1 MLGRKLRGFTRR
13 DIIRQTTEDPMRG
26 RSRREY
32 SLRERD
38 ERCESR
44 GKDPLKV
51 ALEDEAGRPR
61 VRRVKAAER
70 RQL

>member
-1 MLGRKLRGFTRR
+1 
-13 DIIRQTTEDPMRG
+13 MRG

-38 ERCESR
+38 ERCEPR